1 MRSTHRALP
10 AAIALALPLTLSAC
24 GGAGEAVSPLSGE
37 AAASSGAASD
47 VPSPSPSA
55 SAGDATPVSG
65 VTERTV
71 SHAQADITV
80 LSAEVSY
87 ETPGSKTGE
96 MPDPLPGDVPY
107 LYVEVKVA
115 NRLLNEWLLLQDGIF
130 LDLGT
135 GELLP
140 NMLRTGAT
148 DNIAP
153 GTTADGWY
161 GFELPGAD
169 APVEDAVLVLGELD
183 RRQDLLPLTGEQP
196 EAEYPKEIS
205 VKSPG
210 RVLTGSVDDHDG
222 QCPME
227 VEITGATLAH
237 WVGFD
242 EGGSSHLT
250 EQAGADTLMVRLDLD
265 VSTGPDAVG
274 CFLHAEDELHLMI
287 DGQRRGDS
295 PRLHETGIVDG
306 GTTAQQYL
314 VYEVPADAEVA
325 LEWGNLEGRT
335 VVTEI
340 PLP

>member
-1 MRSTHRALP
+1 
-10 AAIALALPLTLSAC
+10 
-24 GGAGEAVSPLSGE
+24 
-37 AAASSGAASD
+37 
-47 VPSPSPSA
+47 
-55 SAGDATPVSG
+55 
-65 VTERTV
+65 
-71 SHAQADITV
+71 
-80 LSAEVSY
+80 
-87 ETPGSKTGE
+87 
-96 MPDPLPGDVPY
+96 
-107 LYVEVKVA
+107 
-115 NRLLNEWLLLQDGIF
+115 
-130 LDLGT
+130 
-135 GELLP
+135 
-140 NMLRTGAT
+140 
-148 DNIAP
+148 
-153 GTTADGWY
+153 
-161 GFELPGAD
+161 
-169 APVEDAVLVLGELD
+169 
-183 RRQDLLPLTGEQP
+183 
-196 EAEYPKEIS
+196 
-205 VKSPG
+205 
-210 RVLTGSVDDHDG
+210 
-222 QCPME
+222 ME